1 MSDLESLKERLE
13 KITDLIAEAYYYIDA
28 LEEESYV
35 DSDDENKLNEELDK
49 ILKDLCIEVEY
60 DE

>member
-35 DSDDENKLNEELDK
+35 DSVDENKLNEELEK
-49 ILKDLCIEVEY
+49 ILKDLGFEVEY